1 MPPEPRQLGVGA
13 PATSCSLSFSPRS
26 SSTPPVSEWYNEKNQ
41 WGRESHSPRVPAS
54 NPGTRLRLHSRP
66 QALSPASRSSCA
78 LGAPHAALVPAA
90 ARWVGVRYCA
100 GVPGS
105 APRSRAP
112 PASAEPTSTPERAV
126 PLSPSS
132 ARPTE
137 VAAEAGAPSCC
148 IQRVH
153 YEVTSNSFVL
163 GTCCWLQR

>member
-1 MPPEPRQLGVGA
+1 MGQSLQSLKTQVYQGPRQ
-13 PATSCSLSFSPRS
+13 SFNCMRDMCDVCFQLTLPF
-26 SSTPPVSEWYNEKNQ
+26 SEWYNEKNQ
-41 WGRESHSPRVPAS
+41 WGRESHSPRVQAS

-66 QALSPASRSSCA
+66 EALSPASRSSCA
-78 LGAPHAALVPAA
+78 LGAPHAALVRAA

-132 ARPTE
+132 ARRTE
-137 VAAEAGAPSCC
+137 VAAEAGES
-148 IQRVH
+148 
-153 YEVTSNSFVL
+153 
-163 GTCCWLQR
+163 